1 MAAREGRIL
10 LAQHDVAV
18 VRGVRHEE
26 RDDAVARLLFVR
38 ALRIAL
44 GDCGGVERPPRDRGC
59 VLQKAPHRRADARRT
74 RHEVAGSRQNAID
87 LLEVGVAR
95 RFGMVRLKEAEERPR
110 RLLAGLEVG
119 SRRLDHRTGDLVLQA
134 FARQTK
140 FGIDPARIPIRWA
153 EQLHRIGGEDDG
165 TIEATVR
172 DPRVRGRLG
181 KVLAARHHRAAPAM
195 PGDAVVDV
203 LRDIGLVAH
212 DEAAVAETDVLH
224 ERRIAGHR
232 PGAGVLHLHPPEPE
246 VVARM
251 QPERDT
257 VPQACSLALP
267 CEAIIRSAEAALGA
281 GPDSFH
287 DRRLRRAHPQVEAGD
302 PTVDRRAM
310 DLIDQR
316 PPVLVLVLDRKHTTV
331 GKDADRKARLVG
343 DATQAV
349 VLLPRRHEGTEGRH
363 PLSPSPSLGRPAHRT
378 IGLTRMD

>member
-1 MAAREGRIL
+1 MKSPAAVRTRSTFSRSASLDASGWSGSKRPKNVHVACRPGSSSEVGDWIIGQATSCCRRSPGRPSSGSIRP
-10 LAQHDVAV
+10 ASRYDGPSSCIASVAKTTAPS
-18 VRGVRHEE
+18 RQPCATHGC
-26 RDDAVARLLFVR
+26 AVA
-38 ALRIAL
+38 
-44 GDCGGVERPPRDRGC
+44 
-59 VLQKAPHRRADARRT
+59 
-74 RHEVAGSRQNAID
+74 
-87 LLEVGVAR
+87 
-95 RFGMVRLKEAEERPR
+95 
-110 RLLAGLEVG
+110 
-119 SRRLDHRTGDLVLQA
+119 
-134 FARQTK
+134 
-140 FGIDPARIPIRWA
+140 
-153 EQLHRIGGEDDG
+153 
-165 TIEATVR
+165 
-172 DPRVRGRLG
+172 LG

-267 CEAIIRSAEAALGA
+267 CEAIIRGAEAALGA

-331 GKDADRKARLVG
+331 GKDADRKAG
-343 DATQAV
+343 GEG
-349 VLLPRRHEGTEGRH
+349 RRHRFTPQSSSSSDRRASGEGFEGGGE
-363 PLSPSPSLGRPAHRT
+363 LEGELGGSHRQGPAAHLAEQEQAAADVTLGERADDEA
-378 IGLTRMD
+378 GGRRGGRSGSGS